1 MIEQIAFV
9 IAAAMILVSA
19 FGVVAARTVFVSALW
34 LVLSFI
40 GVAGLYVLLGAGF
53 LAMIQLLVYVGA
65 ISVLILFVIML
76 TRDVMGDHRQ
86 RNRQWVLAAMV
97 AFALFGVLAVL
108 GYTTDWP
115 VTSAAVPPT
124 GGGTV
129 VLSDDF
135 TAEDAGRI
143 PNVVIEERE
152 GEVEYRLPDPI
163 EALGRSF
170 VNENLLP
177 FEVISALLLVALV
190 GAIVIARE

>member
-1 MIEQIAFV
+1 MIEQVAFLLFAT
-9 IAAAMILVSA
+9 ITLVAA

-34 LVLSFI
+34 LVGSFV

-76 TRDVMGDHRQ
+76 TRDVMGEHTQ
-86 RNRQWVLAAMV
+86 RNRQWVLAAMI
-97 AFALFGVLAVL
+97 ALALFGILAVL

-115 VTSAAVPPT
+115 ETNAAVPPAS
-124 GGGTV
+124 GGTV
-129 VLSDDF
+129 VLGDDM
-135 TAEDAGRI
+135 TAEDAGKI
-143 PNVVIEERE
+143 PNVVIEE
-152 GEVEYRLPDPI
+152 GEDGVAYRVAGPVES
-163 EALGRSF
+163 LGRSF
-170 VNENLLP
+170 VTENLLP